1 MIDSNGAPGASCTRT
16 PRSSGSPINASQD
29 ALVIVGQSTL
39 EQAVDKDGMK
49 AGKHV
54 GRVPGTSPKDIDK
67 AIQDA
72 ASQVS

>member
-1 MIDSNGAPGASCTRT
+1 MDSDRAHGASCTGT
-16 PRSSGSPINASQD
+16 SGSPGSPINASED

-39 EQAVDKDGMK
+39 EQAVDKAGMK

-54 GRVPGTSPKDIDK
+54 AREPGTSPEDIDK
-67 AIQDA
+67 AIQEA